1 MRNFTDLFI
10 RRPVLALVISALIL
24 ALGLKAVGSL
34 PILQYPKT
42 ENATI
47 TITTTY
53 PGADPDT
60 ISGFI
65 TTPIE
70 NAVAQVNGIDYMT
83 STSQTS
89 TSTITINL
97 VLNHDPDEA
106 LTEISAKVNSV
117 LNQLPNG
124 TQQPVLVLKVGQTL
138 DAMYIGFRSTVLNAN
153 QITDYVTRVV
163 QPQLQAVSGVQTAEI
178 LGGQNFA
185 MRIWLDPAKLAS
197 YGLTAQNVYAALGN
211 NDFIAAL
218 GNTKGTMTQITLTA
232 STGLHSAAEFG
243 NLILKQQNGAIIRI
257 KDVATVE
264 LGADNYDQH
273 VAFDNKGGV
282 FIGIQVAPD
291 ANLLSVIKGV
301 RKIFP
306 GIQAQLPGGLQG
318 TIVYDST
325 NFVSAAIQG
334 VLDALIESLLI
345 VMVVVFAFLGSPRS
359 VLIPIIAIPLSLV
372 GTFAMML
379 LFGFSINLLTLLA
392 LVLAIGLVVDDAI
405 IVVENV
411 NRHLDDGES
420 PFQAAMMAAR
430 ELGGPVIA
438 MTIVLIAVYVPIGF
452 QTGLTGALFT
462 EFAFTLAG
470 AVTISAII
478 ALTLTPML
486 SSRLLKPIDRENPDW
501 EGKIVNFI
509 DRRFEQVH
517 RRYTRMLR
525 GSLDTMPVTVVF
537 AAIILLS
544 IYFLASGAKSELAPQ
559 EDQGVVIL
567 FSTSAPDATIPQST
581 IWDEHLNSLVL
592 KHKQVAHT
600 FQVDIPGQDILG
612 AVLQPWNQRDLGAT
626 AMQNVLQ
633 NQAAAEDA
641 GQQVVAFQPPSLPGS
656 QGLPVSF
663 VIKSTNDFS
672 AIYPI
677 AQQVLAAALKTGK
690 FIFLQSDLK
699 IDQPQSNVTIDRA
712 KAAQLG
718 LNMSDVGAALGD
730 ALGGNYVNYFSL
742 DGRSY
747 KVIPQVKRSARLN
760 VSDLNNY
767 PITSISGVNVPLST
781 VAKINTTVIP
791 ESINHFQQQNSA
803 TIQGVAA
810 PGVSQ
815 QQAMAALQDAAANI
829 LPAGY
834 ATDYGGEMRQFV
846 QESSSFITTFGFA
859 VIIIFLALSALFNS
873 FRDPLII
880 LVSVPM
886 SIAGAMIFIY
896 LGFGGVSL
904 NIYTEVGLVTLMG
917 LISKHGILMTEVA
930 NEAQLRGMRKRAAI
944 EYAANIR
951 LRPILMTT
959 SAMVL
964 GVLPLI
970 LSSGA
975 GAAARVNMGV
985 VIAAGLAIGTC
996 FTLFVVPAAYVLL
1009 ASDKRVAAPTAEPAI
1024 AAPAPEPAITQ

>member
-1 MRNFTDLFI
+1 MKNFTDLFI
-10 RRPVLALVISALIL
+10 GRPVLSLVVSMLIL
-24 ALGLKAVGSL
+24 VLGLRAVGSL
-34 PILQYPKT
+34 PVLQYPKT

-53 PGADPDT
+53 SGADPDV
-60 ISGFI
+60 IAGFI

-97 VLNHDPDEA
+97 VLNHDPDSA

-117 LNQLPNG
+117 LNQLPSG
-124 TQQPVLVLKVGQTL
+124 AQQPVLVLKVGQTL
-138 DAMYIGFRSTVLNAN
+138 DAMYISFRSKVLTSN

-163 QPQLQAVSGVQTAEI
+163 QPQLQAVNGVQTAEI

-185 MRIWLDPAKLAS
+185 MRIWLDPAKLAA
-197 YGLTAQNVYAALGN
+197 YGLTATNVYTSLGN

-218 GNTKGTMTQITLTA
+218 GNTKGQMTQITLTA
-232 STGLHSAAEFG
+232 STSLHSAAEFE
-243 NLILKQQNGAIIRI
+243 NLILKQANGAIIRL
-257 KDVATVE
+257 KDVGTVE
-264 LGADNYDQH
+264 LGADDYDQH
-273 VAFDNKGGV
+273 VTFDNKNGV
-282 FIGIQVAPD
+282 FVGIQVAPD
-291 ANLLSVIKGV
+291 ANLLTVVAGV

-306 GIQAQLPGGLQG
+306 GIQAQLPGGLDG
-318 TIVYDST
+318 SIAYDST
-325 NFVSAAIQG
+325 EFVNASIHD
-334 VLDALIESLLI
+334 VLSALIEALVI
-345 VMVVVFAFLGSPRS
+345 VTLVVFAFLGSPRS
-359 VLIPIIAIPLSLV
+359 VLIPVIAIPLSLV
-372 GTFAMML
+372 GAFAMMAA
-379 LFGFSINLLTLLA
+379 FGFSINLLTLLA

-411 NRHLDDGES
+411 NRHLEDGD
-420 PFQAAMMAAR
+420 PPMRAAINAAR
-430 ELGGPVIA
+430 ELGGPIIA
-438 MTIVLIAVYVPIGF
+438 MTVVLIAVYVPIGF

-486 SSRLLKPIDRENPDW
+486 SARLLKPINRDKPNW

-509 DRRFEQVH
+509 DRRFDAIH
-517 RRYTRMLR
+517 RRYTKMLS
-525 GSLDTMPVTVVF
+525 GSLNTIPVTLVF
-537 AAIILLS
+537 AAIILSS
-544 IYFLASGAKSELAPQ
+544 IYFLAAGAKSELAPQ
-559 EDQGVVIL
+559 EDQGVVIM
-567 FSTSAPDATIPQST
+567 FSTSAPNATIPQST
-581 IWDEHLNSLVL
+581 LYDEHLDTLL
-592 KHKQVAHT
+592 LAHPEVAHT
-600 FQVDIPGQDILG
+600 FQIDTPGQDIVG
-612 AVLQPWNQRDLGAT
+612 AVLQPWDQRAKSAT
-626 AMQNVLQ
+626 AMQNILQ
-633 NQAAAEDA
+633 NEADAQDA

-663 VIKSTNDFS
+663 VLKTTDDFS
-672 AIYPI
+672 VLSPI
-677 AQQVLAAALKTGK
+677 ANQVLAAALKTGK
-690 FIFLQSDLK
+690 FIFLQTDLK
-699 IDQPQSNVTIDRA
+699 IDQPQANVTIDRA
-712 KAAQLG
+712 KASELG
-718 LNMSDVGAALGD
+718 LSMNDVGAALSQ
-730 ALGGNYVNYFSL
+730 ALGGGYVNYFSL
-742 DGRSY
+742 DSRSY
-747 KVIPQVKRSARLN
+747 KVIPQVQRTARLN

-767 PITSISGVNVPLST
+767 PITAVNGVNVPLSA
-781 VAKINTTVIP
+781 VASISTTVIP

-815 QQAMAALQDAAANI
+815 QEAIATLAGVAAKI
-829 LPAGY
+829 LPSGY
-834 ATDYGGEMRQFV
+834 AVDYGGAMRQFA
-846 QESSSFITTFGFA
+846 QENSSFIVTFGFA

-917 LISKHGILMTEVA
+917 LISKHGILMVEVA
-930 NEAQLRGMRKRAAI
+930 NEARSTGKTKREAI

-996 FTLFVVPAAYVLL
+996 FTLFVVPAVYMVL
-1009 ASDKRVAAPTAEPAI
+1009 AAKRVLVHPQKPVETVGPSV
-1024 AAPAPEPAITQ
+1024 